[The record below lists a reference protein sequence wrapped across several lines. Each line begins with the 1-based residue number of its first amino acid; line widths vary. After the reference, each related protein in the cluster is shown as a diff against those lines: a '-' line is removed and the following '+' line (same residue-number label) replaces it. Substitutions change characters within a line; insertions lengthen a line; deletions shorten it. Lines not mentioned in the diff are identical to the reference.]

1 MKRVIFLLFWLP
13 WLGSSSYAQQYFPSE
28 VWHEGKVN
36 LLDGQELRGKI
47 KYNFEADVIQL
58 SADNTIQTFGA
69 RQLLAFEI
77 FDEEYGRYRQFFA
90 LPYQVSSSYKVPRLF
105 EVLYENTLT
114 LLSRETI
121 EQETVPQYSYYGP
134 QYGGTRQR
142 LAYEYYFLGP
152 EGEIARY
159 SQKKDE
165 LYQILADHRAEMRQ
179 FIKTNRLKHDRR
191 SDLVRITAYYNELLN
206 S

>member
-1 MKRVIFLLFWLP
+1 MKRVIFLICWLP
-13 WLGSSSYAQQYFPSE
+13 WLCTSGYAQQYFPSE
-28 VWHEGKVN
+28 VWHEGRVS
-36 LLDGQELRGKI
+36 LLNGEELRGKI

-58 SADNTIQTFGA
+58 SSNNTIQTYGA

-90 LPYQVSSSYKVPRLF
+90 LPYQVSTSYKVPMLF

-114 LLSRETI
+114 LLSRETV
-121 EQETVPQYSYYGP
+121 EQETVPQYTYYGP
-134 QYGGTRQR
+134 QYGSRQR
-142 LAYEYYFLGP
+142 LAYEYYFLSP
-152 EGEIARY
+152 DGEIARY

-165 LYQILADHRAEMRQ
+165 LYQIMAQHQAEMRQ

-191 SDLVRITAYYNELLN
+191 SDLVRITAYYNELMN